1 MNWLNLLTDAL
12 KVGVAIKSMADI
24 DEWIDEK
31 IQELRYQS
39 TENSALVEI
48 AYEVAKMDADGWN
61 YLQTHL
67 NVKALRNEQAEFFQK
82 FCNYV
87 VNLENSNI
95 KELLSYDIREAW
107 DVFSFNLQTMES
119 YEIAAHVGILS
130 AYSEQNLKA
139 RGLVQAFQ
147 RQLNSGR

>member
-12 KVGVAIKSMADI
+12 KVGVAIKSIADI
-24 DEWIDEK
+24 DEWLDEK
-31 IQELRYQS
+31 IRELRYQS
-39 TENSALVEI
+39 SENSALVEI
-48 AYEVAKMDADGWN
+48 AYEVAKMDTDGWN
-61 YLQTHL
+61 YLQAHL
-67 NVKALRNEQAEFFQK
+67 NIKALRNEQAAFIQE

-87 VNLENSNI
+87 VHLENTNI

-107 DVFSFNLQTMES
+107 DVFSFNIQTMES
-119 YEIAAHVGILS
+119 VEIAAHIGILS

-139 RGLVQAFQ
+139 RGLIQAFQ